1 MSSRFLPPPQN
12 QNSDAIMDRPYLRGT
27 PGKLSP
33 EKKRKFGLLLLRL
46 RAKVK
51 RETGKIPPYL
61 SYQAIANK
69 VGVCFFFNLKKNQFF
84 RVCLFLCYSDFN
96 LINILFDFLLFF

>member
-69 VGVCFFFNLKKNQFF
+69 VGVCFF